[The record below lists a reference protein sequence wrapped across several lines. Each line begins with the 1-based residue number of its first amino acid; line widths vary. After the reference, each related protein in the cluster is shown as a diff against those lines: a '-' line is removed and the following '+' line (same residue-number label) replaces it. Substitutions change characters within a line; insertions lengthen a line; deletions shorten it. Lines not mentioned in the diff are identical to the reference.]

1 MDNDDLTPWNPAH
14 FGHTDF
20 QQEPDGQLTIFF
32 EGTNEPP
39 DPDDFASI
47 ADYKIAWA
55 EWEQTQILPQQEDK
69 IMNFNITTPFDSEI
83 ELLKAKLA
91 ELETQKHRVS
101 TCANRIVEQVG
112 ECVIE
117 MKEAGVSD
125 EILNNWACLIYK
137 EITGQDVP
145 APSNSDVLKGAIAWE
160 EKYNQIMLEL
170 NDYGN
175 QIKAA
180 NTEIG
185 QLQSA
190 NFELTAMLETAV
202 AQRDHCQEELQKL
215 QSGNSEGTEGLF
227 KINLLKK
234 VSDLTIERDTALE
247 KSRGLTALNLR
258 VSEELDSV
266 RASLAIANKE
276 AFDAREELADLTM
289 QRISDNHDNSVI
301 EGYKKTVVE
310 LTIANQKLCEKLNNL
325 SAKSPQPQ
333 EESAYKAVFE
343 SMESGSQSS
352 FVIGDFV
359 LPLSSDFSNHPN
371 GRVIYLLEDD
381 EVIVSF
387 YETRETK
394 ACEIS
399 FGINEIKLHPA
410 NERLK
415 IEENVSKFLKKLDRT
430 RAVEKLDW
438 VKIKNLPLNIETM
451 RELGLQVSSKSKAH
465 NYLLEKMPVMCAS
478 YISETG
484 DKSDLEWLPKS
495 FVERVEYLLKM
506 ESLGAGDESTGEEE
520 KTPRS
525 TSLSE
530 VKPAIQRGDTVRLIG
545 LDSVCR
551 VLDVNGKWLNVQDDD
566 GFTDMWDIS
575 DVELVAELAA

>member
-32 EGTNEPP
+32 EDTNEPP

-145 APSNSDVLKGAIAWE
+145 
-160 EKYNQIMLEL
+160 
-170 NDYGN
+170 
-175 QIKAA
+175 
-180 NTEIG
+180 
-185 QLQSA
+185 
-190 NFELTAMLETAV
+190 
-202 AQRDHCQEELQKL
+202 
-215 QSGNSEGTEGLF
+215 
-227 KINLLKK
+227 
-234 VSDLTIERDTALE
+234 
-247 KSRGLTALNLR
+247 ALNLR

-451 RELGLQVSSKSKAH
+451 RELGLQVSSKSKTH